1 METFL
6 GFFVILCFFSFVWWI
21 VRHDEISFK
30 KEQARLDRLKRE
42 KVAKE
47 EDAEREKAV
56 IKAKAESRARA
67 RSALL
72 RKYQNALNF
81 STYELA
87 EIAINLVDD
96 NEYVKLKKIVSVLS
110 DQVEIDQVLTDA
122 SKMLSEGYGSA
133 LKEIASTRFAD
144 INFEHEWVANELASL
159 VDSCVAIGRRAIGK
173 KIGLTVGTADSS
185 VSKGTIRKTKKWE
198 D

>member
-1 METFL
+1 METVGAILIAVSIIFL
-6 GFFVILCFFSFVWWI
+6 FAVISD
-21 VRHDEISFK
+21 RRYKD
-30 KEQARLDRLKRE
+30 EQARLAALVRE
-42 KVAKE
+42 EAAKNA
-47 EDAEREKAV
+47 DAEREKAV
-56 IKAKAESRARA
+56 IKAKSESRARA

-72 RKYQNALNF
+72 RKYQNALHF

-96 NEYVKLKKIVSVLS
+96 NEYLKLKKIVSVLS
-110 DQVEIDQVLTDA
+110 DQVEIDEVLTDA
-122 SKMLSEGYGSA
+122 SKMLSEGYESA

-185 VSKGTIRKTKKWE
+185 VSKGTICKTKKWE

>member
-1 METFL
+1 METFGAIL
-6 GFFVILCFFSFVWWI
+6 IAVSIIFLFAVISD
-21 VRHDEISFK
+21 RRYKD
-30 KEQARLDRLKRE
+30 EQARLAALVRE
-42 KVAKE
+42 EAAKNA
-47 EDAEREKAV
+47 DAEREKAV
-56 IKAKAESRARA
+56 IKAKSESRARA

-72 RKYQNALNF
+72 RKYQNALHF

-96 NEYVKLKKIVSVLS
+96 NEYLKLKKIVSVLS
-110 DQVEIDQVLTDA
+110 DQVEIDEVLTDA
-122 SKMLSEGYGSA
+122 SKMLSEGYESA

-185 VSKGTIRKTKKWE
+185 VSKGTICKTKKWE
-198 D
+198 N

>member
-1 METFL
+1 METFGAIL
-6 GFFVILCFFSFVWWI
+6 ISVSIIFLVAVISD
-21 VRHDEISFK
+21 RSYK
-30 KEQARLDRLKRE
+30 KEKARLATLRRE
-42 KVAKE
+42 EAVKK

-56 IKAKAESRARA
+56 IKAKVESRARA
-67 RSALL
+67 KSELL
-72 RKYQNALNF
+72 KKYQNALHF

-96 NEYVKLKKIVSVLS
+96 NEYLKLKKIVSVLS
-110 DQVEIDQVLTDA
+110 DQVEIDEVLTDA
-122 SKMLSEGYGSA
+122 SKMLSEGYESA

-173 KIGLTVGTADSS
+173 KISLTVGTADSS
-185 VSKGTIRKTKKWE
+185 VSKGAISKTKKWE
-198 D
+198 N

>member
-1 METFL
+1 METFGAIL
-6 GFFVILCFFSFVWWI
+6 IAVSIIFLFAVISD
-21 VRHDEISFK
+21 RRYKD
-30 KEQARLDRLKRE
+30 EQARLAALVRE
-42 KVAKE
+42 EAAKNA
-47 EDAEREKAV
+47 DAEREKAV
-56 IKAKAESRARA
+56 IKAKSESRARA

-72 RKYQNALNF
+72 RKYQNALHF

-96 NEYVKLKKIVSVLS
+96 NEYLKLKKIVSVLS
-110 DQVEIDQVLTDA
+110 DQVEIDEVLTDA
-122 SKMLSEGYGSA
+122 SKMLSEGYESA

>member
-6 GFFVILCFFSFVWWI
+6 VFFFILCVLSLFWYE
-21 VRHDEISFK
+21 RHTDGINFEN
-30 KEQARLDRLKRE
+30 EQARLVRLERE

-47 EDAEREKAV
+47 DAEREKTV

-96 NEYVKLKKIVSVLS
+96 NEYLKLKKIVSVLS

>member
-1 METFL
+1 METF
-6 GFFVILCFFSFVWWI
+6 GAILIAASIIFLIAVSV
-21 VRHDEISFK
+21 VRINRDEEASLNALVRDEAAK
-30 KEQARLDRLKRE
+30 KA
-42 KVAKE
+42 
-47 EDAEREKAV
+47 DAEREKAV
-56 IKAKAESRARA
+56 IKAKVESRARA
-67 RSALL
+67 RSELL
-72 RKYQNALNF
+72 KKYQNALHF

-96 NEYVKLKKIVSVLS
+96 NEYLKLKKIVSVLS
-110 DQVEIDQVLTDA
+110 DQVEIDEVLTDA

>member
-6 GFFVILCFFSFVWWI
+6 IFFGIGFFFLFVVWA
-21 VRHDEISFK
+21 VRTDGKNFENELVRDEAAK
-30 KEQARLDRLKRE
+30 KA
-42 KVAKE
+42 
-47 EDAEREKAV
+47 DAESEKAV
-56 IKAKAESRARA
+56 LKAKVESRARA
-67 RSALL
+67 RARSELL
-72 RKYQNALNF
+72 KKYQNALHF

-96 NEYVKLKKIVSVLS
+96 NEYLKLKKIVSVLS
-110 DQVEIDQVLTDA
+110 DQVEIDEVLTDA
-122 SKMLSEGYGSA
+122 SETLSEGYGSA

>member
-1 METFL
+1 METFGAIL
-6 GFFVILCFFSFVWWI
+6 IAVSIIFLFAVISD
-21 VRHDEISFK
+21 RRYKD
-30 KEQARLDRLKRE
+30 EQARLAALVRE
-42 KVAKE
+42 EAAKNA
-47 EDAEREKAV
+47 DAEREKAV
-56 IKAKAESRARA
+56 IKAKSESRARA

-72 RKYQNALNF
+72 RKYQNALHF

-185 VSKGTIRKTKKWE
+185 VSKGTICKTKKWE

>member
-1 METFL
+1 METFGAIL
-6 GFFVILCFFSFVWWI
+6 IAVSIIFLFAVISD
-21 VRHDEISFK
+21 RRYKD
-30 KEQARLDRLKRE
+30 EQARLAALVRE
-42 KVAKE
+42 EAAKNA
-47 EDAEREKAV
+47 DAEREKAV
-56 IKAKAESRARA
+56 IKAKSESRARA

-72 RKYQNALNF
+72 RKYQNALHF

-96 NEYVKLKKIVSVLS
+96 NEYLKLKKIVSVLS
-110 DQVEIDQVLTDA
+110 DQVEIDEVLTDA
-122 SKMLSEGYGSA
+122 SKMLSEGYESA

-185 VSKGTIRKTKKWE
+185 VSKGTICKTKKWE

>member
-1 METFL
+1 METFGAIL
-6 GFFVILCFFSFVWWI
+6 ISVSIIFLVAVISD
-21 VRHDEISFK
+21 RSYK
-30 KEQARLDRLKRE
+30 KEKARLATLRRE
-42 KVAKE
+42 EAVKK
-47 EDAEREKAV
+47 EDAEREEAV
-56 IKAKAESRARA
+56 IKAKVESRARA
-67 RSALL
+67 RSELL
-72 RKYQNALNF
+72 KKYQNALHF

-96 NEYVKLKKIVSVLS
+96 NEYLKLKKIVSVLS
-110 DQVEIDQVLTDA
+110 DQVEIDEVLTDA
-122 SKMLSEGYGSA
+122 SKMLSEGYESA

-185 VSKGTIRKTKKWE
+185 VSKGAIRKTKKWE
-198 D
+198 N